1 KLGHFRVQLVS
12 LILGGG
18 LYFTLINLRQF
29 EYMAAGVF
37 ILSLVNDMLRPANS
51 ASIAYYSRP
60 ENVTRAFSLNR
71 MAINLGFSIGPAIG
85 GVVAALSYKWL
96 FIADGV
102 TCIAAGIFFYF
113 YFRSQ
118 QGHRPSTN
126 NVPEQTI

>member
-1 KLGHFRVQLVS
+1 
-12 LILGGG
+12 
-18 LYFTLINLRQF
+18 
-29 EYMAAGVF
+29 
-37 ILSLVNDMLRPANS
+37 NDMLRPANS

-126 NVPEQTI
+126 NVPEQTIPVSKSPYRDAWYILFI